1 MAKALAVAEQTSG
14 ALQPRGSLVAYVG
27 GIWTRTVTFI
37 TDVRGEMR
45 KVVTPS
51 KQEVQ
56 STTIVVLIT
65 VALFALYFYL
75 LDRILG
81 QAIHWLL
88 QKLSGQ

>member
-1 MAKALAVAEQTSG
+1 
-14 ALQPRGSLVAYVG
+14 
-27 GIWTRTVTFI
+27 
-37 TDVRGEMR
+37 
-45 KVVTPS
+45 VVTPS

-65 VALFALYFYL
+65 VGIFALYFYL

-88 QKLSGQ
+88 AKLSGQ